1 MTGKYNISTFIHP
14 TAIVDP
20 SSDIGK
26 NVEIGPYTIIHNN
39 TKIGNN
45 TKIDSHVN
53 IKPFSYLGANCQIFT
68 GANIGE
74 IPQDLKFS
82 GENTE
87 LYIDDNTIIREYC
100 TVNRGTSASKKT
112 VIGKN
117 CLLMAYV
124 HIAHDCIIGN
134 NSILA
139 NGVQLGG
146 HVEIG
151 NNVII
156 GGMTPVH
163 QFCKIGDNAFIG
175 GGLRIVQDVPPY
187 IIAMGAPLKY
197 SGINSVGLRRNKMS
211 LNKRTNIKNAYR
223 LIFKSNLNI
232 AQALESIKKDFK
244 STIEIKKIIDF
255 INNSNRGLI

>member
-1 MTGKYNISTFIHP
+1 LIGEYSISTFIHP

-20 SSDIGK
+20 NSYIGK

-53 IKPFSYLGANCQIFT
+53 IKPFSYLGANCQIFP

-87 LYIDDNTIIREYC
+87 LHIDDNTIIREYC

-112 VIGKN
+112 IIGKN

-146 HVEIG
+146 HVEVG
-151 NNVII
+151 NKVII

-163 QFCKIGDNAFIG
+163 QFCKIGDYAFIG

-187 IIAMGAPLKY
+187 IIAMGEPLKY
-197 SGINSVGLRRNKMS
+197 SGINSVGLRRNKIS
-211 LNKRTNIKNAYR
+211 LNKRTDIKNAYK

-232 AQALESIKKDFK
+232 TQAIASIKKNFK